1 MSSMKTLVV
10 VAVALVGC
18 QGKSKESPSVE
29 TKVESATTEAVPPDV
44 PLPIPSFALQV
55 DAPAG
60 SSVTP
65 KDDSNITIGTKEFG
79 LYVMVAPADT
89 LQEAVSGFALTSE
102 VLLSESD
109 GNNYAIHAVY
119 KASVGA
125 DQHSAQVQREIGDKT
140 YRCGGTTEVPRE
152 LDTML
157 RICKSLR
164 PSNAQ

>member
-1 MSSMKTLVV
+1 MKTLVV
-10 VAVALVGC
+10 MAVALVGC
-18 QGKSKESPSVE
+18 QGKAKESPSVE
-29 TKVESATTEAVPPDV
+29 TKVESATTEAVPADV

-65 KDDSNITIGTKEFG
+65 KDDSNITIGTKQFG
-79 LYVMVAPADT
+79 LYVMESPADT
-89 LQEAVSGFALTSE
+89 LQEAVSGFEVASE

-119 KASVGA
+119 KASIGA
-125 DQHSAQVQREIGDKT
+125 DQHSARVQREIGDKS
-140 YRCGGTTEVPRE
+140 YRCGGTTEVPKE
-152 LDTML
+152 IDTMI